1 MSDIPAQPSAAPQS
15 VVPSEQMSNEN
26 KENQE
31 NQVDAADVINAS
43 ANPESAPKEEM
54 QEGEKA
60 IAAMKKKFKLKVD
73 GEEIEEEV
81 DLSNEED
88 LKKRLQLAKAAQ
100 KRMQE
105 NAHMKKAVQ
114 DFYDLLQNN
123 PDEALSQLGFDPLKF
138 SEERLRREIEEQ
150 KKSPQQKEFERQQM
164 ELEKHR
170 KELEKLKKEREE
182 SELRALEERYHR
194 QLEDEILGAIDGV
207 KDVPRS
213 AYFIKRVSDMMA
225 SFIRSGKTDV
235 TAKDIVPIVRKQIKQ
250 ELKDMY
256 SSAPEDILEELWGKQ
271 NLDRLRKK
279 RIAKVRE
286 AKKLQSVKDIKSTGT
301 RPQEDKPRQKTSMND
316 FFRKL
321 K

>member
-1 MSDIPAQPSAAPQS
+1 MSDIPAQPSAAPQNA
-15 VVPSEQMSNEN
+15 VPSEQSPDS
-26 KENQE
+26 NQE
-31 NQVDAADVINAS
+31 NKIDSSEVVNAS
-43 ANPESAPKEEM
+43 VNPEAAPKEEM

-73 GEEIEEEV
+73 GEEIEEEI

-88 LKKRLQLAKAAQ
+88 LKRRLQLAKAAQ

-105 NAHMKKAVQ
+105 SAHMKMAIKE
-114 DFYDLLQNN
+114 FYELLQTN
-123 PDEALSQLGFDPLKF
+123 PDEALSQLGFDPLKY

-150 KKSPQQKEFERQQM
+150 KKSPQQKEFERQQR
-164 ELEKHR
+164 ELEKHKR
-170 KELEKLKKEREE
+170 ELDRLRQEREAA
-182 SELRALEERYHR
+182 ELRALEERYHR
-194 QLEDEILGAIDGV
+194 QLEDEILSAIDGV

-235 TAKDIVPIVRKQIKQ
+235 TAKDVVPIVRKQIKQ
-250 ELKDMY
+250 ELRDMY
-256 SSAPEDILEELWGKQ
+256 SAAPEDILEELWGKQ

-279 RIAKVRE
+279 RIAKARE

-301 RPQEDKPRQKTSMND
+301 RPQEEAPKKKISMND
-316 FFRKL
+316 FFRNL

>member
-1 MSDIPAQPSAAPQS
+1 MSDIPAQPSAAPQNA
-15 VVPSEQMSNEN
+15 VPSEQSPDS
-26 KENQE
+26 NQE
-31 NQVDAADVINAS
+31 NKIDSSEVVNAS
-43 ANPESAPKEEM
+43 VNPEAAPKEEM

-73 GEEIEEEV
+73 GEEIEEEI

-88 LKKRLQLAKAAQ
+88 LKRRLQLAKAAQ

-105 NAHMKKAVQ
+105 SAHMKMAIKE
-114 DFYDLLQNN
+114 FYELLQTN
-123 PDEALSQLGFDPLKF
+123 PDEALLQLGFDPLKF

-150 KKSPQQKEFERQQM
+150 KKSPQQKEFERQQR
-164 ELEKHR
+164 ELEKHKR
-170 KELEKLKKEREE
+170 ELDRLRQEREAA
-182 SELRALEERYHR
+182 ELRALEERYHR
-194 QLEDEILGAIDGV
+194 QLEDEILSAIDGV

-235 TAKDIVPIVRKQIKQ
+235 TAKDVVPIVRKQIKQ
-250 ELKDMY
+250 ELRDMY
-256 SSAPEDILEELWGKQ
+256 SAAPEDILEELWGKQ

-279 RIAKVRE
+279 RIAKARE

-301 RPQEDKPRQKTSMND
+301 KPQEEAPKKKISMND
-316 FFRKL
+316 FFRNL

>member
-1 MSDIPAQPSAAPQS
+1 MSDIPAQPSAAPQNA
-15 VVPSEQMSNEN
+15 VPSEQSPDS
-26 KENQE
+26 NQE
-31 NQVDAADVINAS
+31 NKIDSSEVVNAS
-43 ANPESAPKEEM
+43 VNPEAAPKEEM

-73 GEEIEEEV
+73 GEEIEEEI

-88 LKKRLQLAKAAQ
+88 LKRRLQLAKAAQ

-105 NAHMKKAVQ
+105 SAHMKMAIKE
-114 DFYDLLQNN
+114 FYELLQTN
-123 PDEALSQLGFDPLKF
+123 PDEALLQLGFDPLKF

-150 KKSPQQKEFERQQM
+150 KKSPQQKEFERQQR
-164 ELEKHR
+164 ELEKHKR
-170 KELEKLKKEREE
+170 ELDRLRQEREAA
-182 SELRALEERYHR
+182 ELRALEERYHR
-194 QLEDEILGAIDGV
+194 QLEDEILSAIDGV

-235 TAKDIVPIVRKQIKQ
+235 TAKDVVPIVRKQIKQ
-250 ELKDMY
+250 ELRDMY
-256 SSAPEDILEELWGKQ
+256 SAAPEDILEELWGKQ

-279 RIAKVRE
+279 RIAKARE

-301 RPQEDKPRQKTSMND
+301 RPQEEAPKKKISMND
-316 FFRKL
+316 FFRNL